1 MLKNSATTA
10 KNRCCSLFGGRRH
23 LGAFARRCLPS
34 VSRVSVVS
42 RVSGV
47 SGASFV
53 SQRFRNVRPRQR
65 NETPA
70 RLKIQELSQCPAI
83 LRICTKSRPDTRY
96 RAAEVY
102 ENRAN
107 GGNSREF
114 FSGTAV
120 AHHSGDHTRV
130 QAYLEDLMRKR
141 LGIMAALAVGS
152 ALFVGAAD
160 VSAQGRGNGKGR
172 GGDKGGG
179 KPGWAGQQ
187 QQRSDRES
195 RRQQEWSDRQ
205 SREQQRRSDAESRRQ
220 QEWSD
225 RKSREQQRRSDAES
239 RRQQEWSDRDDR
251 GRGEERRRSARKE
264 NGTPYWA
271 NRNYERPAE
280 NRVRQEIRRERKDY
294 EKAERRY
301 EKDYRKAVK
310 ERSRDYRRVVR
321 DRDRYDRDYR
331 DYRGIFRDRDYDN
344 RSDRRGRPAWAPG
357 PPPWAP
363 GPPPWAG
370 PKAKRDRYYDQR
382 RVIDDRYY
390 DDYYYGDDDYYDD
403 RYYGGSWRDELLRVV
418 LGNFLGGQGFDGGM
432 PFYAE
437 PRYAQPIYASPIY
450 AGNYYQPAYYDDAGY
465 YGGNDLGGSQYA
477 PLIVGL
483 VDQFSGGY
491 VSNLLARTLATGYY
505 EGLQDGMYARQR
517 GVHDDYYREPYSYAG
532 DNYSMCSVSLGERR
546 RLMAEG
552 YELGYRD
559 AMLQQQADYGYQE
572 TPAYFDLVSL
582 ALGNVL

>member
-1 MLKNSATTA
+1 
-10 KNRCCSLFGGRRH
+10 
-23 LGAFARRCLPS
+23 
-34 VSRVSVVS
+34 
-42 RVSGV
+42 
-47 SGASFV
+47 
-53 SQRFRNVRPRQR
+53 
-65 NETPA
+65 
-70 RLKIQELSQCPAI
+70 
-83 LRICTKSRPDTRY
+83 
-96 RAAEVY
+96 
-102 ENRAN
+102 
-107 GGNSREF
+107 
-114 FSGTAV
+114 
-120 AHHSGDHTRV
+120 
-130 QAYLEDLMRKR
+130 MRKG
-141 LGIMAALAVGS
+141 LGIMAALAVGG

-179 KPGWAGQQ
+179 KPAWAGQQ
-187 QQRSDRES
+187 QQRSDRDA
-195 RRQQEWSDRQ
+195 RRQQTESDR
-205 SREQQRRSDAESRRQ
+205 ESRRQ

-239 RRQQEWSDRDDR
+239 RRQQEWSDRQSRGQQRRSDRESRRQQEWSDRSSR
-251 GRGEERRRSARKE
+251 GRGDGRGDERRRSARKE

-271 NRNYERPAE
+271 NRNYERPQE

-301 EKDYRKAVK
+301 EKEYRKAVK
-310 ERSRDYRRVVR
+310 ERDREYRRVI
-321 DRDRYDRDYR
+321 RDRYDRDYR
-331 DYRGIFRDRDYDN
+331 GVFWDRDDDYRR
-344 RSDRRGRPAWAPG
+344 DRRGRPA
-357 PPPWAP
+357 WAP

-382 RVIDDRYY
+382 RLKDNRYY
-390 DDYYYGDDDYYDD
+390 DDYYYGDDDHYDD
-403 RYYGGSWRDELLRVV
+403 RYHGGSWRDELLRVV

-432 PFYAE
+432 PYYAE
-437 PRYAQPIYASPIY
+437 PRYAAYPVYASPMY
-450 AGNYYQPAYYDDAGY
+450 TGNYYQPAYYNDAGY
-465 YGGNDLGGSQYA
+465 YVGNDLGGTGFE

-491 VSNLLARTLATGYY
+491 VSDLLARTLATGYY

-517 GVHDDYYREPYSYAG
+517 GIYDDYYTEPYSYAG
-532 DNYSMCSVSLGERR
+532 NNYSMCSVSLGERR

-559 AMLQQQADYGYQE
+559 AMLQQQTDYHYQE